1 MEAMMST
8 STTVPRTTEDLCERF
23 GAADEMTV
31 KHKLPYIDEA
41 AARFLA
47 QCPFVIIAT
56 ADAQG
61 RCDAS
66 PKGDPAGFLHIADK
80 HTVYLP
86 DRPGNKMF
94 QGISNILENPH
105 IGLLCLIP
113 GEEWTMRINGRARI
127 VDDPTLLDQLSARGR
142 PAQLAI
148 EVTVEECYFHCPRSF
163 KRAELWNPER
173 FQRYEGDSWGKILAQ
188 RTNLAPS
195 NVEKLEKHLE
205 KEVKHLP

>member
-1 MEAMMST
+1 MST
-8 STTVPRTTEDLCERF
+8 STMVPRTAEDLCERF

-41 AARFLA
+41 ATRFLA
-47 QCPFVIIAT
+47 QCSFVIVAT

-66 PKGDPAGFLHIADK
+66 PKGDPAGFIHIADK

-105 IGLLCLIP
+105 IGLLCIIP

-127 VDDPTLLDQLSARGR
+127 VDDPTVLDQLIYVIEGCAMARVSGKEQEIKVGDLLMI
-142 PAQLAI
+142 PAGAPHALCTGNEQFFGF
-148 EVTVEECYFHCPRSF
+148 TVFAP
-163 KRAELWNPER
+163 PEM
-173 FQRYEGDSWGKILAQ
+173 Q
-188 RTNLAPS
+188 
-195 NVEKLEKHLE
+195 
-205 KEVKHLP
+205 

>member
-1 MEAMMST
+1 MST
-8 STTVPRTTEDLCERF
+8 IPAPQTTADLCERF
-23 GAADEMTV
+23 GAPDDLTV

-47 QCPFVIIAT
+47 QCPFVIVAT

-66 PKGDPAGFLHIADK
+66 PKGDPAGFIYIADK

-94 QGISNILENPH
+94 QGINNILENPH
-105 IGLLCLIP
+105 VGLLCIIP
-113 GEEWTMRINGRARI
+113 GEEWTMRINGKAKIVNDSSLLERLGAR
-127 VDDPTLLDQLSARGR
+127 SR
-142 PAQLAI
+142 PAQMAI
-148 EVTVEECYFHCPRSF
+148 EIKVEECYFHCPRSF

-173 FQRYEGDSWGKILAQ
+173 FQSYQGDSWGKILAQ
-188 RTNLAPS
+188 RTNLDAS
-195 NVEKLEKHLE
+195 KVETLEARLE
-205 KEVKHLP
+205 EGVKQLP

>member
-1 MEAMMST
+1 MST
-8 STTVPRTTEDLCERF
+8 IPAPQTTADLCERF
-23 GAADEMTV
+23 GAPDDLAV

-41 AARFLA
+41 AERFLA
-47 QCPFVIIAT
+47 QCPFVIVST

-66 PKGDPAGFLHIADK
+66 PKGDPPGFIYIADK
-80 HTVYLP
+80 YTVYVP

-105 IGLLCLIP
+105 VGLLCIIP
-113 GEEWTMRINGRARI
+113 GEEWTMRINGKAKI
-127 VDDPTLLDQLSARGR
+127 VEEPVLLERLSARGR

-148 EVTVEECYFHCPRSF
+148 EVKIEECYFHCPRSF

-173 FQRYEGDSWGKILAQ
+173 FHRYEGESWGKILAQ
-188 RTNLAPS
+188 RTNLDAGK
-195 NVEKLEKHLE
+195 VEKLEERLAE
-205 KEVKHLP
+205 GVKHLP